1 MLFVDKVLKTILF
14 LAVFILPEKLIGQD
28 LMDLFTDEEEVQTEF
43 VVNTFFSSRVINGQ
57 SVESPYPG
65 DLVFVVSHHFG
76 RLNQGAY
83 EFFGLDQATI
93 RLGLDYGINERLSFS
108 LGRSSYEKTYDVS
121 LKYKILRQQTG
132 LKDIPVTLSWFSG
145 AYLKSLKWPPDSDF
159 EFRHRMSYVHQI
171 MLARRFSRQFSAQ
184 LTPAWVHKNLVP
196 SKDDPNDYFVLGLG
210 GRIRLT
216 DWVALTAEYFYRFN
230 EAESV
235 DAYNSFSL
243 GFDFDTGG
251 HVFQLHFTNSQPM
264 FEPGFLI
271 DTRGNWLEGD
281 IYFGFHITR
290 TFALR

>member
-1 MLFVDKVLKTILF
+1 MILF
-14 LAVFILPEKLIGQD
+14 PAVIILPGKLVGQD
-28 LMDLFTDEEEVQTEF
+28 LMDLFANEEQVQTEY

-93 RLGLDYGINERLSFS
+93 RLGLDYGVNERLSFS
-108 LGRSSYEKTYDVS
+108 LGRSSYEKTYDVF

-132 LKDIPVTLSWFSG
+132 IRDMPVTLSWFSG
-145 AYLKSLKWPPDSDF
+145 AYLKSLRWPPDSDF
-159 EFRHRMSYVHQI
+159 EFKHRMSYVHQI
-171 MLARRFSRQFSAQ
+171 MLARRFSRQFSMQ

-196 SKDDPNDYFVLGLG
+196 SEDDPNGYFVLGLG
-210 GRIRLT
+210 GRIRIT
-216 DWVALTAEYFYRFN
+216 DWAAITAEYFYRFN

-235 DAYNSFSL
+235 EAYNSLSL

-264 FEPGFLI
+264 FEPGFLV
-271 DTRGNWLEGD
+271 DTRGNWLDGD

-290 TFALR
+290 TFAFR